1 MQVLIYYL
9 ANACYKWLYF
19 PYYNIG
25 HDEQQNNQSY
35 FGRRVSVLF
44 DDGNWYKG
52 VITGKD
58 PKTQLWVTIFEDGT
72 EDFTKDP
79 LNDKDYELM
88 D

>member
-1 MQVLIYYL
+1 MM
-9 ANACYKWLYF
+9 
-19 PYYNIG
+19 
-25 HDEQQNNQSY
+25 S
-35 FGRRVSVLF
+35 RRTIRAILEGESVLF

-58 PKTQLWVTIFEDGT
+58 PKTQLWVTIFEDDT